1 LGIGD
6 WAQSPI
12 PNPQSPIPNPQS
24 PFMILIKIKDYN
36 NYINKY
42 LFIFSIFFKQINN
55 NNFAIY
61 EFIEIKF
68 KQEDSIN
75 QRMRC

>member
-1 LGIGD
+1 
-6 WAQSPI
+6 
-12 PNPQSPIPNPQS
+12 
-24 PFMILIKIKDYN
+24 MILIKIKDYN
-36 NYINKY
+36 NYINKF

-75 QRMRC
+75 QRMSC